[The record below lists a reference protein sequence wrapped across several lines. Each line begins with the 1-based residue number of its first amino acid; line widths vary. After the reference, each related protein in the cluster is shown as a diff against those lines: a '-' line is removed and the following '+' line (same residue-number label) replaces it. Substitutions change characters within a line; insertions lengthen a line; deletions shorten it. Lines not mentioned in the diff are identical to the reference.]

1 MSRDAP
7 PISACILAVFRE
19 VSAMD
24 GNKHRLPPSLNAVK
38 SEYRIFCDRYGGPIT
53 CDDRFAGIEFEHC
66 CREFPRKK
74 FEQTINRWM
83 TDPVHGIRH
92 WPVMAYAA
100 SQYAFRQ
107 REFRNYGAEASPV
120 QVRELLDEIRKSAR
134 RLSSALVQLQEMSA
148 RLSDGTAPLA
158 RPHLSWLDEF
168 IAQAMAGEI
177 AADVNEERLAIV
189 QFARTDFLRRLVD
202 VEVAARD
209 VRERLNPK
217 LLRRARTSENRALR
231 TLVAM
236 AKPIWQSLTGRKPSV
251 NKVAGKRKSDF
262 VTFVQSLANV
272 AGGPEPTFK
281 QVQTAFSVRTPD

>member
-1 MSRDAP
+1 M
-7 PISACILAVFRE
+7 E
-19 VSAMD
+19 
-24 GNKHRLPPSLNAVK
+24 GNKPRFPTSLNAVK
-38 SEYRIFCDRYGGPIT
+38 REYKIFCDRYGGPII
-53 CDDRFAGIEFEHC
+53 CDDSFAKINFEYC
-66 CREFPRKK
+66 CREFPCQM
-74 FEQTINRWM
+74 FERTIDRW
-83 TDPVHGIRH
+83 TADPVHRIRH

-107 REFRNYGAEASPV
+107 REFNKYGAEPSPA

-134 RLSSALVQLQEMSA
+134 RLSSALARFQAMSA

-158 RPHLSWLDEF
+158 GPHLSWLDEI
-168 IAQAMAGEI
+168 IAQAMTGQLAPE
-177 AADVNEERLAIV
+177 VNEERLAVIHE
-189 QFARTDFLRRLVD
+189 ARIDFLRRLVD

-209 VRERLNPK
+209 VRERLDPK

-251 NKVAGKRKSDF
+251 NKVAGGRQSDF
-262 VTFVQSLANV
+262 VNFVQALAKV